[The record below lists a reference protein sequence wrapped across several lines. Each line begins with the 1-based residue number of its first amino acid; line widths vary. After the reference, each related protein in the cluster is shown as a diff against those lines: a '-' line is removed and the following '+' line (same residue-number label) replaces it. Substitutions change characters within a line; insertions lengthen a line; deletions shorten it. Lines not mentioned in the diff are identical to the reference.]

1 MNFRLNRVVLLT
13 AASAIVVASLA
24 GLAACSSVVVKGNSA
39 PQTTPAFYLRGRS
52 LVALKTEA
60 DRLCPH
66 GYVATREWQSYEG
79 PDHSGHA
86 LKNALAYVWD
96 WMAPPAFDGAQ
107 MDVQCNPAPPRSAA
121 STPPVKQQPAE
132 VLPQS

>member
-1 MNFRLNRVVLLT
+1 MNFRLTRAALLS
-13 AASAIVVASLA
+13 AASALVVASLT
-24 GLAACSSVVVKGNSA
+24 GLAACSSVVVKGNSP

-79 PDHSGHA
+79 PDHSGHV

-96 WMAPPAFDGAQ
+96 WVAPPAFDGAQ
-107 MDVQCNPAPPRSAA
+107 MDVQCNQPPRPSASA
-121 STPPVKQQPAE
+121 PAGKPQPAE
-132 VLPQS
+132 VVPQS